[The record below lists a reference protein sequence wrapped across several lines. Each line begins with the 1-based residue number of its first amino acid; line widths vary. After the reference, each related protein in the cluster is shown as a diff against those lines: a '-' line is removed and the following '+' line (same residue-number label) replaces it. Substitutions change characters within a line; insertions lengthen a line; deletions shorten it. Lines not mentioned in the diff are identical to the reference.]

1 MKKEKLLEKIE
12 QYKDEHGAKAAILDI
27 VEPALENIKKHE
39 MILSLTDRNNSGVLY
54 IRLMDGEERGMVI
67 ADNVGTVFSTALIHI
82 ISVYKR
88 CGVPD
93 DMIKRKLKNKIEI
106 YLNSINDATES
117 SITELTIYGDRY
129 DDDHQSN

>member
-1 MKKEKLLEKIE
+1 
-12 QYKDEHGAKAAILDI
+12 
-27 VEPALENIKKHE
+27 
-39 MILSLTDRNNSGVLY
+39 
-54 IRLMDGEERGMVI
+54 MDGEERGMVI

-93 DMIKRKLKNKIEI
+93 DMIKRKLKNTIEI

>member
-27 VEPALENIKKHE
+27 VEPAMENIKKHE

-54 IRLMDGEERGMVI
+54 IRLMDGEDRGMVI

-93 DMIKRKLKNKIEI
+93 DMIKRKLKNTIEI

>member
-39 MILSLTDRNNSGVLY
+39 MILSLTDRNNYGVLY
-54 IRLMDGEERGMVI
+54 IRLMDGEDRGMVI
-67 ADNVGTVFSTALIHI
+67 ADNVGTVFSAALIHI

-93 DMIKRKLKNKIEI
+93 DMIKRKLKNAIEI

-117 SITELTIYGDRY
+117 SIT
-129 DDDHQSN
+129 